1 MDEANDVIDRKVQ
14 VDIQG
19 YDLNPEAV
27 KAARQNAKDAG
38 VDHLKMCR
46 RDRCRRD
53 FRKKYTK
60 N

>member
-1 MDEANDVIDRKVQ
+1 MDEANVVIDREIQ

-38 VDHLKMCR
+38 VDHLII
-46 RDRCRRD
+46 
-53 FRKKYTK
+53 FRKER
-60 N
+60 